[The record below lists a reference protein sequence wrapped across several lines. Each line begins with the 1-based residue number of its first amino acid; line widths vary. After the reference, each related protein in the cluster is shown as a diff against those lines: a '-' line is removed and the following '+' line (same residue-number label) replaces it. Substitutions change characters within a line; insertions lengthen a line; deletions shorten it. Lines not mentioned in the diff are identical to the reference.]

1 MDRFIEHIVDNL
13 NAEISLGTVTNIDEA
28 VTWLSYSYLYV
39 RMKKNPMVYGMD
51 HSEPAED
58 PLLGRKRH
66 EIIVLAARRL
76 AKCQMII
83 FDETTGYLTPKD
95 LGRIASNF
103 YIRHTS
109 IEIFNDFMKPR
120 MTEADVLSMMSLSSE
135 FDNIKSRDNEHKEL
149 KGLLDNACACD
160 IRVSST
166 FSCSNASR
174 MTLLHL
180 YFREV
185 LIQRMAKSTFF
196 YNLTFPMH
204 ALMISPWCQIAR
216 MLHKM
221 LDVLHVLCLRLH

>member
-1 MDRFIEHIVDNL
+1 MTTHDRLSHYVSAITQQHPIESKQVQLSLSFYSGIVLLTWDVMIRFIEHIVDNL
-13 NAEISLGTVTNIDEA
+13 NAEIALGTVTNIDEA

-160 IRVSST
+160 IRVSVS
-166 FSCSNASR
+166 
-174 MTLLHL
+174 
-180 YFREV
+180 
-185 LIQRMAKSTFF
+185 
-196 YNLTFPMH
+196 
-204 ALMISPWCQIAR
+204 
-216 MLHKM
+216 
-221 LDVLHVLCLRLH
+221 LRL

>member
-1 MDRFIEHIVDNL
+1 MTTHDRLSHYVSAITQQHPIESKQVQLSLSFYSGIVLLTRDVMFRFIEHIVDNL

-160 IRVSST
+160 IRVSV
-166 FSCSNASR
+166 FSK
-174 MTLLHL
+174 L
-180 YFREV
+180 
-185 LIQRMAKSTFF
+185 
-196 YNLTFPMH
+196 
-204 ALMISPWCQIAR
+204 
-216 MLHKM
+216 
-221 LDVLHVLCLRLH
+221 